1 MGVENA
7 NGIHELNADA
17 PLGTESISEGDNHI
31 RVIKHAIKKTFPNVK
46 GEVTASH
53 TDLNNIGDTSQSI
66 DSLEADVARLDGEFN
81 TLESTVYNAI
91 ANKYEGNVASCYYNT
106 AFLDQGIQQG
116 LVYKHNIA
124 SITASGANGTQIN
137 FANQL
142 DDWTDDLSAH
152 YAFNITP
159 ITLTGKPIII
169 NVVAPTSNYLT
180 FFAYELNN
188 GVWDPMPAQRTSF
201 SMIVIDMFAGQP

>member
-7 NGIHELNADA
+7 NGIHELDKEA
-17 PLGTESISEGDNHI
+17 PQGTESISEGDNHI
-31 RVIKHAIKKTFPNVK
+31 RVIKHAILKTFPNIE

-66 DSLEADVARLDGEFN
+66 DDLEADVTKLNTDLT
-81 TLESTVYNAI
+81 TLETTVNDAI

-106 AFLDQGIQQG
+106 AFLDQGIQDG
-116 LVYKHNIA
+116 IVYEHNIA

-152 YAFNITP
+152 YAFNLTP

-180 FFAYELNN
+180 FFAYEFNN
-188 GVWDPMPAQRTSF
+188 GVWDPMPAKRASF
-201 SMIVIDMFAGQP
+201 SLIVIDMFAGQP